1 MNKKGRRQLLIFGII
16 VFLCI
21 GIVFMQK
28 RFGRALLK
36 SMDAVEEK
44 QEEIYSQPGFS
55 NPAEEWNEE
64 ADGPG
69 KVEMISEAEFKKIEN
84 PSECTA
90 LHFDMSGEDMS
101 DFVAAHV
108 NDWYRGE
115 WTEDEYALFT
125 VGKEGNTETFYDN
138 NKSFY
143 LNNSEMSEGNRLW
156 KVDVGYDAVSG
167 RLHNI
172 VISLPEAEGMRQ
184 AFISV
189 MAELGEETADS
200 GKMYD
205 EVIQSLDALEWD
217 RYIFYEQDGYRIY
230 MTSKDYSS
238 NMKKYKQYWV
248 SISPKDI

>member
-1 MNKKGRRQLLIFGII
+1 
-16 VFLCI
+16 
-21 GIVFMQK
+21 
-28 RFGRALLK
+28 
-36 SMDAVEEK
+36 
-44 QEEIYSQPGFS
+44 
-55 NPAEEWNEE
+55 
-64 ADGPG
+64 
-69 KVEMISEAEFKKIEN
+69 
-84 PSECTA
+84 
-90 LHFDMSGEDMS
+90 
-101 DFVAAHV
+101 
-108 NDWYRGE
+108 
-115 WTEDEYALFT
+115 
-125 VGKEGNTETFYDN
+125 
-138 NKSFY
+138 
-143 LNNSEMSEGNRLW
+143 MSEGNRLW

-172 VISLPEAEGMRQ
+172 EISLPEAEGMRQ